1 MRLLILADGR
11 SPITANWL
19 KAVKALGHE
28 VVLVSSY
35 PCKKPQDADVFHIL
49 PIAFSVFAGG
59 QGKSGSGSG
68 QAAQSARSGLMGRF
82 RGLFL
87 RMRYRLGPLSLPFYG
102 LQLQRIIEQTKPDLV
117 HALRIP
123 FEGMTLSFCR
133 MKVPFA
139 VSVWGNDITLHAG
152 GSREMKSLTRRTLE
166 MASGLAADT
175 ARDIRLGY
183 AWGFAK
189 DHPTLNIPGSGGVS
203 SGSVLLT
210 AEKNAA
216 DWSRLPMM
224 EHLVINPRGFRPGS
238 VRNDTFFRSIPIVLR
253 QLPDTL
259 FICCSMQGQAEA
271 EAWLDELQIRR
282 NTILLPTVLQES
294 LWGLFRKA
302 DVSVS
307 VSEHDGTPNSLL
319 EAMTIGC
326 FPIAGDI
333 ESIREWIVPGVNG
346 ILVDPNDP
354 ELLASAIINALMN
367 PQLRAEAAMRNREII
382 RARAES
388 RRVQTEIELF
398 YQRCLEMKPAK
409 TKTQNKHSAGRKTN

>member
-11 SPITANWL
+11 SPITLNWL
-19 KAVKALGHE
+19 KAVKGLGHE
-28 VVLVSSY
+28 VILVSSY
-35 PCKKPQDADVFHIL
+35 PCKKPPQADVFHIL
-49 PIAFSVFAGG
+49 PIAFSGFARGKGGQSAGTAGAHSNTERAGG
-59 QGKSGSGSG
+59 
-68 QAAQSARSGLMGRF
+68 RSGILRQF
-82 RGLFL
+82 RGLLL
-87 RMRYRLGPLSLPFYG
+87 RMRYRLGPISLPVYG
-102 LQLQRIIEQTKPDLV
+102 LQLQKIIEQTKPDLV

-175 ARDIRLGY
+175 ARDIRLGHS
-183 AWGFAK
+183 WGFPDDKPVLVA
-189 DHPTLNIPGSGGVS
+189 PGSGGIN
-203 SGSVLLT
+203 SGSVRLT
-210 AEKNAA
+210 AEKHSD
-216 DWSRLPMM
+216 DWQRLPRM
-224 EHLVINPRGFRPGS
+224 ENLVINPRGFRPGS
-238 VRNDTFFRSIPIVLR
+238 VRNDTFFRSIPIVVR
-253 QLPDTL
+253 QLPGTL
-259 FICCSMQGQAEA
+259 FVCCSMQGQPEA

-282 NTILLPTVLQES
+282 NTVLLPTVPQGS
-294 LWGLFRKA
+294 LWGLFHKA

-367 PQLRAEAAMRNREII
+367 PQLRKDAAEINRKII
-382 RARAES
+382 QERAEFE
-388 RRVQTEIELF
+388 RVQTKIELF
-398 YQRCLEMKPAK
+398 YNRCLEIPRRSK
-409 TKTQNKHSAGRKTN
+409 S